1 MSSSTDVALIVESD
15 IAIRTAG
22 TVAFGRFSLLY
33 TPYVQV
39 DNVSSAILYYDFALT
54 VDTEIERFWGRP
66 WSLVSFGFYLNRY
79 LSLIGHIPVMY
90 ELYASMA
97 QSLCFLDAFARC
109 SIRIFD
115 NISRCFELQM
125 YHQLLAGVTQVIV
138 GVMQVFRVY
147 ALYSGSR
154 QVLLLLVGLV
164 IMGCAISGW
173 AIGQTW
179 HVHRSY
185 LVNVPERIGCDLT
198 MSQAQGEY
206 LAAVWACVLV
216 FDFVV
221 FVLTLYRVLKVGRK
235 WRGSVFTLM
244 LRDGTL
250 YFGVLFVCHLGNIL
264 TCLLAQPA
272 YRGITV
278 TTTNVIATSLIARLM
293 LNIRD
298 SEFSGRQYRWP
309 SDGMVV

>member
-1 MSSSTDVALIVESD
+1 
-15 IAIRTAG
+15 
-22 TVAFGRFSLLY
+22 
-33 TPYVQV
+33 
-39 DNVSSAILYYDFALT
+39 VSSAILYYDFALT

-79 LSLIGHIPVMY
+79 LSLLGHIPVMY

-97 QSLCFLDAFARC
+97 Q
-109 SIRIFD
+109 
-115 NISRCFELQM
+115 CFELQM
-125 YHQLLAGVTQVIV
+125 YHQLLAGVTQVVV

-179 HVHRSY
+179 HVHRLY
-185 LVNVPERIGCDLT
+185 LGNVPEKIGCDLT

-244 LRDGTL
+244 LRDGQFIICARVTVLRRTL
-250 YFGVLFVCHLGNIL
+250 VPTFL
-264 TCLLAQPA
+264 QPA